1 MEEVAGESFLKVP
14 DKLNP
19 QIIERMS
26 IGKVKSKLMK

>member
-19 QIIERMS
+19 EIIQCMS
-26 IGKVKSKLMK
+26 IGKAKVNK